1 MVIEYRLGDF
11 GLYGIAEQAICF
23 RFIYVKMNI
32 AQVMITLKIHLE
44 PQKPIK
50 LASKKSLSSSSIIV
64 QGDYNVGGVAI

>member
-1 MVIEYRLGDF
+1 MIEYRLGDF

-23 RFIYVKMNI
+23 QFIYIKMNI

-44 PQKPIK
+44 PQKPIN
-50 LASKKSLSSSSIIV
+50 LSSKNLYHRLLV